1 MRVGVKTGV
10 ARNTRTDGDRRA
22 PLGETGPEPEIFLQP
37 PSQTVQPLGDLFS
50 RPERKIV
57 DALVH
62 FDSGD
67 DALAREKFG
76 ERLVAGERA
85 LPERLVEQ
93 DHPAHEFLYALG
105 AEEQI
110 AIRAAVRLR
119 ALDPDRFEARLAGT
133 ARFVRREQSLALG
146 KHCCRTLG

>member
-105 AEEQI
+105 AEELI
-110 AIRAAVRLR
+110 ARRAEVRLGD
-119 ALDPDRFEARLAGT
+119 LYH
-133 ARFVRREQSLALG
+133 ARFDTHSAEAARV
-146 KHCCRTLG
+146 